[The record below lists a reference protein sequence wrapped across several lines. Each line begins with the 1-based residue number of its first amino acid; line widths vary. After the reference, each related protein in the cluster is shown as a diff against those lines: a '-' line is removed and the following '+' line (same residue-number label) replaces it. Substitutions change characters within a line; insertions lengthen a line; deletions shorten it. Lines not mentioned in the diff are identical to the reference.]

1 MLAFKQLFNVF
12 NYVEKNRRY
21 KFLILLILIILS
33 AFAEIVSIGSI
44 LPFLGAL
51 TSPDYIFEHPSA
63 QVFIKYLNLSKPS
76 EILLPVTIFFII
88 AIIFSGFIRLA
99 LLYLMA
105 NITHVI
111 GADLSAKLYLSAL
124 YLPYAD
130 HVSKN
135 SSRDIDEITIKAN
148 IVVGNMGDLIVLIS
162 SSFLLISIVSV
173 LMYIDFFASLVIFTG
188 FGASYFLIIVLNRR
202 ILMNSGEIIARESPN
217 VIKALQEGFGGIRD
231 VILDKTQS
239 IFCEIFS
246 KSDWPVRHA
255 RARIEFASASPRYLL
270 ETFGMLL
277 IAIVAYILTQS
288 PNGII
293 ETIPVLGAIALGSQR
308 LLPAL
313 QQMYYAWAG
322 IISGQHSLHEVL
334 VLLNRSDSLVQISSC
349 NSANFS
355 KEISVHG
362 LSFKYL
368 YNSPLILDDI
378 NFSVKKGE
386 FIGFI
391 GSTGSGKSTFLDVL
405 MGLLNATSGFIRVDG
420 VKITSENIA
429 DWQMLIAHV
438 PQFVYL
444 SDSTIA
450 ENIAFGVPV
459 DEIDDKRVLEAA
471 QNAQIADVI
480 ESWDEQYETKV
491 GEGGVRI
498 SGGQRQRIG
507 IARALY
513 KKAQIIVL
521 DEATS
526 ALDNLTER
534 SVMNAIE
541 ALSGNVTV
549 FIVAHRL
556 STLSKCSKIIE
567 IEEGRVVKIS
577 SYADVMLNNVI

>member
-12 NYVEKNRRY
+12 NYVEINRRY
-21 KFLILLILIILS
+21 KFAILFMMMILS
-33 AFAEIVSIGSI
+33 AFAEIISIGSI

-51 TSPDYIFEHPSA
+51 TSPDYIFEHSSA

-88 AIIFSGFIRLA
+88 AIVFSGLIRLT

-111 GADLSAKLYLSAL
+111 GADLSAKLYLNAL
-124 YLPYAD
+124 YLPYAE

-135 SSRDIDEITIKAN
+135 SSRAIDEITVKVN
-148 IVVGNMGDLIVLIS
+148 TVVGNMGDLIVLIS
-162 SSFLLISIVSV
+162 SFFLLISIVSA

-188 FGASYFLIIVLNRR
+188 FGVSYFLIIVLNRR
-202 ILMNSGEIIARESPN
+202 ILMDSGEIISRESPN
-217 VIKALQEGFGGIRD
+217 ILKSLQEGLGGIRD

-239 IFCEIFS
+239 IFCEIFR

-255 RARIEFASASPRYLL
+255 RARIEFASNSPRYLL

-277 IAIVAYILTQS
+277 IAIVAYILTQG

-313 QQMYYAWAG
+313 QQMYNAWAG
-322 IISGQHSLHEVL
+322 IISGQYSMQEVL
-334 VLLNRSDSLVQISSC
+334 VLLNRSDSPVQISSC
-349 NSANFS
+349 NPANFS
-355 KEISVHG
+355 EEISVHG

-391 GSTGSGKSTFLDVL
+391 GSTGSGKSTLLDVL

-420 VKITSENIA
+420 VKITSENIS

-450 ENIAFGVPV
+450 ENIAFGVPI
-459 DEIDDKRVLEAA
+459 DEIDNKRVLEAA
-471 QNAQIADVI
+471 QNAQISDVI

-491 GEGGVRI
+491 GEDGARI

-513 KKAQIIVL
+513 KDAQIIVL

-534 SVMNAIE
+534 DVMNAIE
-541 ALSGNVTV
+541 ALSGKVTV

-567 IEEGRVVKIS
+567 IEKGHIVKES
-577 SYADVMLNNVI
+577 SYADIVLNNVI

>member
-21 KFLILLILIILS
+21 KFLILLILMILS
-33 AFAEIVSIGSI
+33 AIAEIVSIGSI

-51 TSPDYIFEHPSA
+51 TSPDYIFEHSGA

-526 ALDNLTER
+526 ALYNLTER

>member
-1 MLAFKQLFNVF
+1 MDP
-12 NYVEKNRRY
+12 
-21 KFLILLILIILS
+21 LIEL
-33 AFAEIVSIGSI
+33 
-44 LPFLGAL
+44 
-51 TSPDYIFEHPSA
+51 
-63 QVFIKYLNLSKPS
+63 K
-76 EILLPVTIFFII
+76 
-88 AIIFSGFIRLA
+88 
-99 LLYLMA
+99 
-105 NITHVI
+105 
-111 GADLSAKLYLSAL
+111 
-124 YLPYAD
+124 
-130 HVSKN
+130 
-135 SSRDIDEITIKAN
+135 N
-148 IVVGNMGDLIVLIS
+148 IVKV
-162 SSFLLISIVSV
+162 
-173 LMYIDFFASLVIFTG
+173 Y
-188 FGASYFLIIVLNRR
+188 
-202 ILMNSGEIIARESPN
+202 
-217 VIKALQEGFGGIRD
+217 
-231 VILDKTQS
+231 
-239 IFCEIFS
+239 
-246 KSDWPVRHA
+246 
-255 RARIEFASASPRYLL
+255 
-270 ETFGMLL
+270 
-277 IAIVAYILTQS
+277 
-288 PNGII
+288 PNG
-293 ETIPVLGAIALGSQR
+293 V
-308 LLPAL
+308 
-313 QQMYYAWAG
+313 
-322 IISGQHSLHEVL
+322 V
-334 VLLNRSDSLVQISSC
+334 
-349 NSANFS
+349 ANDG
-355 KEISVHG
+355 V
-362 LSFKYL
+362 
-368 YNSPLILDDI
+368 